1 MAIVSKGNMM
11 AVQKEHVI
19 ADIVKKYQDAFV
31 RWAKARDV
39 MVQETWKAKSRIS
52 IADLYQV
59 IYPDIKACVEHWLKR
74 RVGPSQGDAA
84 ESPLVDEAIDVY
96 VMSAFH
102 AIVPALAILETN
114 GQTDVLTELLALVE
128 QSLYNGLL

>member
-1 MAIVSKGNMM
+1 MAIVSKGNRM

-19 ADIVKKYQDAFV
+19 ADIVRKYQEAFA

-39 MVQETWKAKSRIS
+39 SVQESWKATSRGY

-59 IYPDIKACVEHWLKR
+59 IYADVKACVEDWLKR
-74 RVGPSQGDAA
+74 RVGPSQGDSA

-102 AIVPALAILETN
+102 AIVPALATLDTS
-114 GQTDVLTELLALVE
+114 GQTDVLMELLALVE